1 MSEKTEPDTTAPD
14 DQEQP
19 LITHL
24 LELRDRLL
32 RMVLVV
38 LVFFIAMFPFAND
51 IYSLM
56 AQPLMQHLPEG
67 SSMVAIEVASPFLI
81 PFKLVL
87 MLSVV
92 LSIPYILYQL
102 WAFVAPGLYSNE
114 KRLAMPLLV
123 SSILLFYVGMA
134 FAYFVVFPLVF
145 GFFTSV
151 APEGVSVMT
160 DIGHY
165 LDFVNMLFLAF
176 GIAFEVPVA
185 TVLLVAI
192 GTTTPEKLAHYRP
205 YVFVAAF
212 IIGMFLTPPD
222 VISQI
227 LLALP
232 MWLLYELGIVF
243 SRFVIAGKK
252 DDQEEAAGEEQVATS
267 EDYVPSDD
275 DEASAGHSV
284 DESVEPEAYA
294 EDDEDYRPLTEE
306 EMEAEL
312 DSLEFVDEDDE
323 PPPTESP
330 KGA

>member
-14 DQEQP
+14 NQEQP

-24 LELRDRLL
+24 LELRDRML

-38 LVFFIAMFPFAND
+38 LVLFIAMFPFAND

-87 MLSVV
+87 MLSFVIA
-92 LSIPYILYQL
+92 IPYILYQL

-192 GTTTPEKLAHYRP
+192 GATTPEKLTHYRP

-243 SRFVIAGKK
+243 SRFVVAGNEASE
-252 DDQEEAAGEEQVATS
+252 DEEQGEEPSSPAS
-267 EDYVPSDD
+267 EAYVPSDD
-275 DEASAGHSV
+275 DEASGSHSV
-284 DESVEPEAYA
+284 DESQEPGAYA
-294 EDDEDYRPLTEE
+294 EDDEEYRPLTEE

-312 DSLEFVDEDDE
+312 DTLEFVEEDEE
-323 PPPTESP
+323 PESP
-330 KGA
+330 KGS